1 MKDKLV
7 NKDGTAI
14 SSSVTLRTDVAK
26 PMLGP
31 RAGTVNL
38 TTDMEEVNITTSGG
52 LGFSTAGS
60 KVPYAGQISADLDFI
75 TTLYPNAVANMRSRM
90 KSLGHKEWNHL
101 PLWMKTI
108 QLSGKAPLG
117 FVLAVPICYCKP
129 GTSALLRKRI
139 SDKGLIFRNID
150 FIVDRYLISKS
161 KVTPAKFTGDG
172 STTTCLLYTS
182 PSPRD

>member
-1 MKDKLV
+1 MKV
-7 NKDGTAI
+7 SI
-14 SSSVTLRTDVAK
+14 FVVS
-26 PMLGP
+26 
-31 RAGTVNL
+31 GTVYIPIFSSNL
-38 TTDMEEVNITTSGG
+38 
-52 LGFSTAGS
+52 FTAGS

-108 QLSGKAPLG
+108 QSSGKAPLG

-150 FIVDRYLISKS
+150 FIIEIHEFCFKIMFSD
-161 KVTPAKFTGDG
+161 
-172 STTTCLLYTS
+172 
-182 PSPRD
+182 